1 MLQEFITKTIFL
13 SHKLIICPLWNPEI
27 MGRGIVD
34 LIQNFQVFQ
43 FSSFRTSITHL
54 FSKKEF

>member
-1 MLQEFITKTIFL
+1 MLQEFITKAIFF
-13 SHKLIICPLWNPEI
+13 SDNLIICPLWSPEI

-34 LIQNFQVFQ
+34 LIRNFQVFQ

-54 FSKKEF
+54 FLKREF